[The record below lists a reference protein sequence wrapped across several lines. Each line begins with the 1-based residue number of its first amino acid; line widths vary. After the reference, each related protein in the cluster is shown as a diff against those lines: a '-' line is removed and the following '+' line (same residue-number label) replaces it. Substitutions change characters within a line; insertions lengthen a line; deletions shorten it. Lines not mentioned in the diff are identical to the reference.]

1 MTDRPVAGRSCAE
14 LGPTQPDC
22 RPEAGVTGVPC
33 HELERTQPESGG
45 LRSRRCW
52 LATLPPRNAPDC
64 GRHCK
69 LAPTTTSRLWT
80 ELATLPAQPETD
92 CGQRWQP
99 CPRAMHRTVDTTYNL
114 PRTQCTRLRAARA
127 HMPAPV
133 KRPVNTRLSSGN
145 DENLS
150 GHEARLC
157 HRVELADLGN
167 QCTGISARIDRRS
180 DPPQCV
186 ARLHG
191 DSNRRRS
198 LDLCCSHRSPR
209 TGEQNDHERHREDH
223 KPAAPRHAQT
233 RRRMSAVRRP
243 LAHVRS
249 GPAT

>member
-45 LRSRRCW
+45 LRSRRC
-52 LATLPPRNAPDC
+52 
-64 GRHCK
+64 
-69 LAPTTTSRLWT
+69 S
-80 ELATLPAQPETD
+80 LATLPAQPETD